1 MNMNFNE
8 LLTISIM
15 LLGKIPSKITNTDKL
30 ANTVNSTPEISFNV
44 PKILSSPVPNIAFPY
59 ILNK

>member
-44 PKILSSPVPNIAFPY
+44 PKILSSTVPNIAFPY